1 MLTLQNVGFALE
13 GHWLMQAASLV
24 LSSGQLTAILGPNG
38 AGKTTLLRL
47 LAGLWQPTQ
56 GNVKLNDWELSQFR
70 RRQLAQYL
78 TFVPHNTTVNFAFT
92 VKEVVM
98 MGRHAHLRRLQ
109 PPTDYDY
116 YCVEQAMLKVD
127 IAYLAQ
133 RPITELSGG
142 EQQRVLIARSLA
154 TEAKIILLDEPT
166 ANLDVAHA
174 LEILNLLKQLTQ
186 AGKTVAFSIH
196 DLNTASRYAD
206 QIVLVHNNHI
216 VAVGLPEEVLTE
228 KTITTVFGVQVEK
241 ITPEAM
247 GKSFYLFDVKKN
259 RRVG

>member
-1 MLTLQNVGFALE
+1 MLTLQNVGFAID
-13 GHWLMQAASLV
+13 GYWLMQKASLV
-24 LSSGQLTAILGPNG
+24 LSLGQLTAIIGPNG

-47 LAGLWQPTQ
+47 LAGLWQPTK
-56 GNVKLNDWELSQFR
+56 GSVKLNESELSQFR
-70 RRQLAQYL
+70 QRLLAQYL
-78 TFVPHNTTVNFAFT
+78 TFVPQNTTVNFAFT

-109 PPTDYDY
+109 PSTDYDHH
-116 YCVEQAMLKVD
+116 CVEQAMLEVD

-142 EQQRVLIARSLA
+142 ERQRVLIARSLA

-186 AGKTVAFSIH
+186 AGKAVAFSIH

-206 QIVLVHNNHI
+206 QVVLVHNNHI
-216 VAVGLPEEVLTE
+216 VAVGLPDEVLTE
-228 KTITTVFGVQVEK
+228 EIIAKVFEVQVEK
-241 ITPEAM
+241 IISKAIE
-247 GKSFYLFDVKKN
+247 KSFYLFDMKKN

>member
-1 MLTLQNVGFALE
+1 MLTLQNASFMIDN
-13 GHWLMQAASLV
+13 HWLMQNASLALV
-24 LSSGQLTAILGPNG
+24 PRQLTAIIGPNG

-47 LAGLWQPTQ
+47 LAGLWQPTK
-56 GNVKLNDWELSQFR
+56 GKVKLNERELSHFR

-78 TFVPHNTTVNFAFT
+78 TFVPQNTAANFAFT

-109 PPTDYDY
+109 SQTDYDHN
-116 YCVEQAMLKVD
+116 CVEQAMLKVD

-133 RPITELSGG
+133 RQITELSGG
-142 EQQRVLIARSLA
+142 EWQRVLIARSLA
-154 TEAKIILLDEPT
+154 TEAKVILLDEPT

-186 AGKTVAFSIH
+186 EYKTVALSIH
-196 DLNTASRYAD
+196 DLNIASRYAD
-206 QIVLVHNNHI
+206 QVVLVHNNQV
-216 VAVGLPEEVLTE
+216 VAFGLPDEVLTE
-228 KTITTVFGVQVEK
+228 ETITNVFGVEVEK
-241 ITPEAM
+241 ITSAVR
-247 GKSFYLFDVKKN
+247 KKTFYLFDIEKN